1 MGAQKESILYNSI
14 LVFKNSKLVLKS
26 LIVCYLNLDY
36 NSIIIIH
43 SSIILIEGTHRQKI
57 KTNLDF

>member
-26 LIVCYLNLDY
+26 LIVCYLILDHD
-36 NSIIIIH
+36 NSV
-43 SSIILIEGTHRQKI
+43 L
-57 KTNLDF
+57 